1 MLFLHQ
7 IVIGSQVP
15 APSHFSTP
23 EKLNYFSQI
32 GLPEDRWIR
41 KGVDFPKNL
50 RKSVLL
56 VS

>member
-1 MLFLHQ
+1 MSFLHQ